1 MENYSVKVSEKTVGE
16 RRFKQ
21 KHQRV
26 CCHGRNPCCYDDEI
40 QDGGRHWCF
49 VSWDI

>member
-1 MENYSVKVSEKTVGE
+1 MENYSVKISEKTVGE

-26 CCHGRNPCCYDDEI
+26 CCQGRNPCCYDDEI
-40 QDGGRHWCF
+40 QDGGRH
-49 VSWDI
+49 